1 MTGVRLKPASRYAS
15 RALAPALFALLISA
29 TLAAAE
35 SQREDA
41 SKLQPPLKPP
51 GGMLQQITPDTAFIV
66 QTDVSSSYM
75 SNLVTQI
82 TTVEARMFN
91 LFKITPGFLK
101 GNDPKV
107 KLSNKLTIGGDTLSK
122 WGFKPWIELRVYKK
136 FEDYVDEHFNESD
149 RLTALVNK
157 TEVKKETN
165 EQRAIRRITEGV
177 PGAYYMRIT
186 DYDGKYVD
194 RRIRTFVGQKNP
206 EDVEC
211 DLLHELGHLFLETYL
226 MEFAGAP
233 KKGQEAEK
241 RGTPAWIGEGV
252 AQLFEV
258 NWATG
263 KQADKKK
270 KKYSAMIYEAV
281 LANDHYPVDEFINV
295 TNAHNLQ
302 AIQGNPLKSTI
313 NYAQSWSVM
322 QFMVEAKWQ
331 AFLQFLENC
340 RTYNMEG
347 LQKGKKISELYSIQE
362 RAFKDAFGVPMKDM
376 EEHWKKNV
384 IENMEKELK
393 RDPSS
398 YYWCGEYYLRR
409 KSDGYLDKAAERF
422 KKAIDGAPDK
432 GEGYLGM
439 GRVDLMKKDVESA
452 LKNFKKASEL
462 NPKEEDAWYY
472 LGIAQVRAGK
482 SKDAI
487 ASFEQ
492 AVKLYPLFHQAFS
505 GLADA
510 HFSARDFPKA
520 QAAYDSAFQI
530 SKHPNYLFSIG
541 QAAYFAKNYEEAQKN
556 FAAYGNIFPKAAE
569 GCFWYG
575 LAAMRLKQNEFA
587 IKKLTEAV
595 GLDPNDATYKEGL
608 AMAKKG
614 EIMRFRAETDEAK
627 TAAGPAADSG
637 KIKPPAVDDE

>member
-1 MTGVRLKPASRYAS
+1 MLEVRPDPAHRFTS
-15 RALAPALFALLISA
+15 RALAPVLFFLLVQA
-29 TLAAAE
+29 TLAAGEAP
-35 SQREDA
+35 REDA
-41 SKLQPPLKPP
+41 SKLPLPLKPP
-51 GGMLQQITPDTAFIV
+51 GGMLQQITPDTAFVI
-66 QTDVSSSYM
+66 QTDVSSSYL

-82 TTVEARMFN
+82 TTVEGRMFN

-107 KLSNKLTIGGDTLSK
+107 KLSSKITINGDTLSK
-122 WGFKPWIELRVYKK
+122 WGFKPWIEVRVYKK

-165 EQRAIRRITEGV
+165 EQRAVRRITEGI

-186 DYDGKYVD
+186 DYDGKFVD
-194 RRIRTFVGQKNP
+194 RRIRAYVGPKNP
-206 EDVEC
+206 EEVEG

-258 NWATG
+258 NWATS
-263 KQADKKK
+263 KLSEKKK
-270 KKYSAMIYEAV
+270 KQYSAMIYEAV

-322 QFMVEAKWQ
+322 QFMVEMKWQ

-376 EEHWKKNV
+376 EEHWKKHV
-384 IENMEKELK
+384 IDTMEKDLK
-393 RDPSS
+393 RDPSG

-422 KKAIDGAPDK
+422 KKAIDGALDK

-439 GRVDLMKKDVESA
+439 GRVDLLKKDVESA

-462 NPKEEDAWYY
+462 SPKDEDGWYY

-492 AVKLYPLFHQAFS
+492 AVKLYPLFHQALS

-510 HFSARDFPKA
+510 YFSNREFAKA
-520 QAAYDSAFQI
+520 QASYDAAFQI

-556 FAAYGNIFPKAAE
+556 FAAYSNIFPKAGE
-569 GCFWYG
+569 GAFWYG
-575 LAAMRLKQNEFA
+575 LAALRLKQNEFA
-587 IKKLTEAV
+587 VKKLTEAV
-595 GLDPNDATYKEGL
+595 SLDPNDATYKQAL
-608 AMAKKG
+608 AMAQKG
-614 EIMRFRAETDEAK
+614 EIMRFQAETDDAK
-627 TAAGPAADSG
+627 SADPKADAG
-637 KIKPPAVDDE
+637 KIKPPTVYDE